1 MPARIMRTP
10 RSLDLE
16 ITSRCNASC
25 RYCYYLN
32 NPDVDYTDLPT
43 ERWLAL
49 FDELGQCQ
57 VMEVTLQ
64 GGEPLL
70 REDFLTLVDGIVANR
85 MRFSILT
92 NGSQLT
98 SEIATHLKETGRCNQ
113 IQVSLDGSRAD
124 IHESLRGANTFAP
137 ALAAIQLLQQ
147 IELPVTVRVTVHPGN
162 ISDLPEIA
170 KLLLDEMGLPSFSTN
185 ATSSLGT
192 SEKYGAKV
200 FLNTVDR
207 LNAIQTLADLDGQ
220 YPGRIQANA
229 GPLADWR
236 MFNAMEDA
244 RRKEQPIP
252 GRGRLVGC
260 GCIFDRIA
268 VRSDGAYVP
277 CVMLPQMVLG
287 QMGQDA
293 LADVWVNAAELN
305 SMRER
310 VKIPLASFDECRD
323 CIWRE
328 NCTGN
333 CPGTAF
339 TLTGDI
345 NRPCPNNC
353 LKRFVGELADQGL
366 SLWN

>member
-1 MPARIMRTP
+1 MSAGIMRTP

-43 ERWLAL
+43 ERWLTL
-49 FDELGQCQ
+49 FDELGRCQ

-98 SEIATHLKETGRCNQ
+98 PEIAMHLKTTGRCNQ
-113 IQVSLDGSRAD
+113 IQVSLDGSKAA
-124 IHESLRGANTFAP
+124 IHESLRGADTFAP
-137 ALAAIQLLQQ
+137 ALAAIKLLQE
-147 IELPVTVRVTVHPGN
+147 IDLPVTVRVTVHPGN
-162 ISDLPEIA
+162 ISDLPA
-170 KLLLDEMGLPSFSTN
+170 LARLLLDDMGLPCFSTN
-185 ATSSLGT
+185 STSSLGT
-192 SEKYGAKV
+192 SEKYGSEV
-200 FLNTVDR
+200 FLNAADR
-207 LNAIQTLADLDGQ
+207 LKAIHLLADLDSQ

-236 MFNAMEDA
+236 LFNAMEDA
-244 RRKEQPIP
+244 RQKGQPIP
-252 GRGRLVGC
+252 GRGCLVGC
-260 GCIFDRIA
+260 GCIFDKMA
-268 VRSDGAYVP
+268 VRSDGVYVP

-287 QMGQDA
+287 EMGQDA
-293 LADVWVNAAELN
+293 LADVWVNAAELKC
-305 SMRER
+305 MRER
-310 VKIPLASFDECRD
+310 VKVPLASFEECRD
-323 CIWRE
+323 CQWQKS
-328 NCTGN
+328 CTGN

-339 TLTGDI
+339 TLTGEI
-345 NRPCPNNC
+345 NRPCPDSC
-353 LKRFVGELADQGL
+353 LKSFVQELADQGL
-366 SLWN
+366 SLWK